1 MKKIFTLFALLCLLC
16 ISGQANAACYI
27 IGEANGNSWNPQ
39 VGVELKE
46 TETGSNIYT
55 GEVTLSSDKYIGVAD
70 MLLTNDDWDYFNAN
84 CRWYPK
90 DGVRTLTAGTKSY
103 MQKSDPGYDNNSWGP
118 TPAGIYNITVNFNDN
133 SILLELLKEDNGL
146 YLRGNEISGWN
157 TGTLLAETETPNV
170 FKAENVTL
178 SGFFKI
184 GSADWSRSYGPAD
197 NNTLVTIG
205 TPITLSNSGGSK
217 NLYLDG
223 TYNATVTLDLTGE
236 NPVITI
242 TGDKT
247 ASGVYLKGDVNGW
260 SDNADW
266 QFTSLGAGV
275 YELEKTMLA
284 SDGKFKITAN
294 GAWYG
299 AESTS
304 FGGPFEVSTSGND
317 MALPENSIVSKF
329 TFTIAEDGKST
340 LSITE
345 GVLDNNLYLRGNV
358 TNWKVNDAYKF
369 TETETAGIYTLEN
382 VKLQGYFKIADSL
395 WKNYNIGGKDDGFV
409 EVGEDV
415 IVANSNT
422 SVNFYLDGTYQCSL
436 ITLDLTGEEPV
447 LTIEGETT
455 NSGIFLYGA
464 FNEWGAAD
472 DMADWEF
479 IDNGEGIYTLEKEVL
494 ASDGAFCI
502 NINGENAGTST
513 AQVIIYGDT
522 YTLDGKQNMTLPVST
537 RTESFELLISDENAA
552 YLTVNMGEEPSE
564 PEQDPSAV
572 EQINA
577 SSNASAEYFN
587 LQGVKVSTD
596 KLSNGIYIKKQGSKT
611 TKVIL

>member
-1 MKKIFTLFALLCLLC
+1 MKKIYFLALALICTFL
-16 ISGQANAACYI
+16 ANAADIKICVKQ
-27 IGEANGNSWNPQ
+27 NDTFND
-39 VGVELKE
+39 
-46 TETGSNIYT
+46 SNI
-55 GEVTLSSDKYIGVAD
+55 GTLNFYYWNASSASASWPGQA
-70 MLLTNDDWDYFNAN
+70 F
-84 CRWYPK
+84 
-90 DGVRTLTAGTKSY
+90 SSS
-103 MQKSDPGYDNNSWGP
+103 QK
-118 TPAGIYNITVNFNDN
+118 TTVNGVSFYYHTVTIGSGDWGMIFNINGDDN
-133 SILLELLKEDNGL
+133 KTGDIKGPKEDTYYEITLDDKGKLAVNPAFVNENASGYFIYGNELNNWSKSTEYELLK
-146 YLRGNEISGWN
+146 
-157 TGTLLAETETPNV
+157 TGTDKVYELKNV
-170 FKAENVTL
+170 KL
-178 SGFFKI
+178 SGYFKI
-184 GSADWSRSYGPAD
+184 GTADWSESFGPAD
-197 NNTLVTIG
+197 NSTMVKIGEATTLV
-205 TPITLSNSGGSK
+205 NSSESK
-217 NLYLDG
+217 NLFLDN
-223 TYNATVTLDLTGE
+223 TYNATVTLDMTGE

-242 TGDKT
+242 TGEKT
-247 ASGVYLKGDVNGW
+247 ASGVYLKGEVNGW

-552 YLTVNMGEEPSE
+552 YLTVNMGEEPSG